1 MGAANPLGEEVRE
14 NFPAEP
20 VSEPALKGG
29 EGEKMRESSLSRRE
43 GRVSQAERLPS
54 ATWTDKKRPPHAD

>member
-1 MGAANPLGEEVRE
+1 MGAAHPLGEELRE

-20 VSEPALKGG
+20 VSEPALKG
-29 EGEKMRESSLSRRE
+29 EGEKTRESSLSRRE